1 MESEIVSSDLASKPY
16 CRTDDGGAVGGI
28 VGTYSFLEKDAP
40 LYRNGYIIGLSFAC
54 FSGAMATIYFLGL
67 LYENRQRERMLAE
80 GVEVTAEEEEKLGDL
95 ACTYRY
101 AY

>member
-1 MESEIVSSDLASKPY
+1 MPDADK
-16 CRTDDGGAVGGI
+16 CAVGGI
-28 VGTYSFLEKDAP
+28 IATYSFLEKDAP

-54 FSGAMATIYFLGL
+54 LSATMSTVYFFAVR
-67 LYENRQRERMLAE
+67 YENRQRERLMAQ
-80 GVEVTAEEEEKLGDL
+80 GKEVTVQEEERLGDL